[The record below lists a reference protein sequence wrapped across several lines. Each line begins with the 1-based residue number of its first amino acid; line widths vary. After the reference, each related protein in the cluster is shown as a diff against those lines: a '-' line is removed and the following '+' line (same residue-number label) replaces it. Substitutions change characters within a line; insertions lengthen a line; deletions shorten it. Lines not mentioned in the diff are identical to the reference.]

1 MRRLFLAGTLLFW
14 MLTSFAQKTVYD
26 ANATKRTVGSFH
38 GIDASAGIQVLISQ
52 GNEEGVAVSV
62 SDPEYADRIR
72 TEVKSGILHIYRDN
86 DWRFWNQLKNF
97 KATVYVS
104 FKNLDK
110 IEVSSG
116 ASVKGDIKGDNLST
130 SQSSGGMVYLKGS
143 VAKLKSDASSGGML
157 RAFDLATDFLSA
169 DVSSGGGIE
178 VTVNKEVNADAS
190 SGGFVRYKGQAL
202 IRDISTS
209 SGGSVK
215 RIKE

>member
-1 MRRLFLAGTLLFW
+1 MRRLFMAGLVLL
-14 MLTSFAQKTVYD
+14 MGISGFAQKTVYD

-52 GNEEGVAVSV
+52 GTEEGVAVSV

-72 TEVKSGILHIYRDN
+72 TEVKSGVLHIYRDS

-116 ASVKGDIKGDNLST
+116 ASVKGDIKGDNLT
-130 SQSSGGMVYLKGS
+130 THQSSGGMVYLKGS

-157 RAFDLATDFLSA
+157 RAFDLTADFLTA

-178 VTVNKEVNADAS
+178 VTVHKEVNADAS

>member
-1 MRRLFLAGTLLFW
+1 MRRLFLAGSLLF
-14 MLTSFAQKTVYD
+14 LVLISFAQKTVYD

-38 GIDASAGIQVLISQ
+38 GVDASAGIQVLISQ

-62 SDPEYADRIR
+62 SDPQYADRIR
-72 TEVKSGILHIYRDN
+72 TEVKSGILHIYRDS

-97 KATVYVS
+97 RATVYVS
-104 FKNLDK
+104 FKDLDK

-116 ASVKGDIKGDNLST
+116 ASVKGDIKAGNLST
-130 SQSSGGMVYLKGS
+130 HQSSGGMVYLKGS

-157 RAFDLATDFLSA
+157 RAYDLSADYLVA
-169 DVSSGGGIE
+169 DVSSGGGVE
-178 VTVNKEVNADAS
+178 VTVNKEVNAEAS
-190 SGGFVRYKGQAL
+190 SGGYVRYKGQAL

>member
-1 MRRLFLAGTLLFW
+1 MKRLFLAGIVLL
-14 MLTSFAQKTVYD
+14 LGIAGFAQKTVYD
-26 ANATKRTVGSFH
+26 ANATKRSVGSFH

-72 TEVKSGILHIYRDN
+72 TEVKSGVLHIYRDS

-130 SQSSGGMVYLKGS
+130 NQSSGGMVYLKGS

-178 VTVNKEVNADAS
+178 VTVNKEVSADAS